1 MRAEIGRVGGCVL
14 LLMLMF
20 LLPPIGWADAPEPAE
35 ETEAA
40 SVRAEAT
47 LPVVRIK
54 DIARVQGVRDN
65 QLIGLGLVVGLNGTG
80 DGPGSQANVQMISN
94 MLQRFGIDVDVRYMR
109 SRNVA
114 AVVVTATLPGFAR
127 SGDRIDATVASLG
140 DARSLQGGVLLQT
153 PLQGADG
160 AVYAVAQGPLVVGG
174 QSGMRGSTSRTQ
186 SSPVA
191 TLPAGAI
198 VEKEVPTAFVYGDE
212 ILLVLH
218 RPDFATASR
227 VAQAVN
233 EAVGEQ
239 IAQAIDRGAVAVRV
253 PEEFRDSPVDFI
265 AAVEGISVTPDA
277 PARVVI
283 NERTGTVIIGA
294 GVRVAPVAV
303 THGTLRLK
311 IDVPSEMPGY
321 FDQDSGEQS
330 IVLEGTTVHDV
341 VAALN
346 AIGATPNDVI
356 SMLQAIRAAG
366 ALFGELVVI

>member
-1 MRAEIGRVGGCVL
+1 VQARIGRVGGCVL
-14 LLMLMF
+14 LLVLMLLF
-20 LLPPIGWADAPEPAE
+20 PPLGWAEAPELVAE
-35 ETEAA
+35 IEAA
-40 SVRAEAT
+40 PVRAEVT
-47 LPVVRIK
+47 SPVVRIK

-65 QLIGLGLVVGLNGTG
+65 QLLGLGLVVGLNGTG
-80 DGPGSQANVQMISN
+80 DGPGSQANVEMVGN
-94 MLQRFGIDVDVRYMR
+94 MLQRLGIDVDNRYMR

-127 SGDRIDATVASLG
+127 SGDTIDATVASLG

-160 AVYAVAQGPLVVGG
+160 AVYAVAQGPLIVGG
-174 QSGMRGSTSRTQ
+174 QSSARGPAPRTQ
-186 SSPVA
+186 SPVA

-198 VEKEVPTAFVYGDE
+198 VEKEVPTTFVHGDE

-233 EAVGEQ
+233 ESVGSQ
-239 IAQAIDRGAVAVRV
+239 VAQAVDRGAVAVQV
-253 PEEFRDSPVDFI
+253 PEEYQENPVEFI
-265 AAVEGISVTPDA
+265 AALEGISVTPDA

-303 THGTLRLK
+303 THGTLSLK
-311 IDVPSEMPGY
+311 IEAPSQMRGY
-321 FDQDSGEQS
+321 FDQESGEQS
-330 IVLEGTTVHDV
+330 VVLEGTTVHDV
-341 VAALN
+341 VGALN
-346 AIGATPNDVI
+346 AIGATPKDVI

-366 ALFGELVVI
+366 ALYGELVVI